1 MNRGQE
7 SAGEKPAISGDS
19 SIQTCG
25 GNEPAAGG
33 AESVLGHSLRKE
45 DETLERLLLNQGF
58 ILQKRRGYRFS
69 IDAVLLAYLAVFRG
83 ARSRGSGRPG
93 YMDLGCGCGI
103 VPILLARRDPGLRG
117 YGVEIQESLADL
129 AQRNMRLHNLED
141 RIRILHQDLRV
152 LPQLFASGSIDWITC
167 NPPYRPLAAGRV
179 NPDPQKALARHEI
192 AASLVEICGVMSY
205 LLKAGGKAFFIYP
218 AARSVELLARMRENT
233 LEPKYLRPVY
243 PRAGENAKWVLV
255 EGVCRGKESLVV
267 DRPLDLEEETGGY
280 TDEIR
285 KMFLWHS

>member
-1 MNRGQE
+1 MRRNPE
-7 SAGEKPAISGDS
+7 SEDEKSGARHGSAPKGGSSGKAGEEI
-19 SIQTCG
+19 
-25 GNEPAAGG
+25 EP
-33 AESVLGHSLRKE
+33 VLGRSLRKE

-69 IDAVLLAYLAVFRG
+69 IDAVLLAYLAVLRRV
-83 ARSRGSGRPG
+83 RSRGSGRPG
-93 YMDLGCGCGI
+93 YMDLGCGCGV
-103 VPILLARRDPGLRG
+103 VPILLARWDPGLCG

-129 AQRNMRLHNLED
+129 AERNMRLHGLED
-141 RIRILHQDLRV
+141 RIRILHEDLKN
-152 LPQLFASGSIDWITC
+152 LPKAFAPGSLDWMTC

-179 NPDPQKALARHEI
+179 NPDLQKAVARHEI
-192 AASLVEICGVMSY
+192 TASLAEICGVMSY

-218 AARSVELLARMRENT
+218 AARSVELLARLRENV

-267 DRPLDLEEETGGY
+267 DRPLYLEEESGGY
-280 TDEIR
+280 TEEVR
-285 KMFLWHS
+285 KMFLWRF